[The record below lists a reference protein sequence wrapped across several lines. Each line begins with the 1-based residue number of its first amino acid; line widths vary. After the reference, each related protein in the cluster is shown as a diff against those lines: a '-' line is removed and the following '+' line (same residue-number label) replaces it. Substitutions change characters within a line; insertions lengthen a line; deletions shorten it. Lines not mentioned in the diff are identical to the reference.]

1 MTNPLVQEI
10 AKWMFKAYIGWSI
23 CADLIIVG
31 GIVYLI
37 FFWWGRI
44 RIDWRG
50 IEKWRIVRVI
60 PLSVK
65 TINANDNF
73 AYEDYALAA

>member
-1 MTNPLVQEI
+1 MTTNPLVQTV

-37 FFWWGRI
+37 FF
-44 RIDWRG
+44 
-50 IEKWRIVRVI
+50 
-60 PLSVK
+60 
-65 TINANDNF
+65 
-73 AYEDYALAA
+73 